1 MTKRKFV
8 PIVEETP
15 PPSPA
20 IRGRGASW
28 SPANRFEKLHVDL
41 SDVDVVQGDREDE
54 PPLNGDDVS
63 KDRSRRETQ
72 FFRDG
77 TRTIITR
84 NNSPDVGFE
93 TSLNP
98 YRGCEHG
105 CIYCYARLTHEY
117 LGFSAGLD
125 FESKIMVKTDAPE
138 LLRTEL
144 ESPHWEPQTL
154 VMSSVTDPYQPVEK
168 KLRITRGCLE
178 VLAKF
183 RNPVAIITKNRLV
196 TRDIDLLRE
205 LAVCNAVAVNIS
217 VTSLDPTL
225 QRVLEPRT
233 SSPQARLAAISPLS
247 SAGIP
252 TGVLF

>member
-1 MTKRKFV
+1 MATRKFV

-15 PPSPA
+15 PPSPPT
-20 IRGRGASW
+20 RGRGASW

-41 SDVDVVQGDREDE
+41 GDVDVVQGDREDE

-105 CIYCYARLTHEY
+105 FMDCDARPTHEDP
-117 LGFSAGLD
+117 GL
-125 FESKIMVKTDAPE
+125 S
-138 LLRTEL
+138 
-144 ESPHWEPQTL
+144 
-154 VMSSVTDPYQPVEK
+154 
-168 KLRITRGCLE
+168 
-178 VLAKF
+178 
-183 RNPVAIITKNRLV
+183 
-196 TRDIDLLRE
+196 
-205 LAVCNAVAVNIS
+205 
-217 VTSLDPTL
+217 
-225 QRVLEPRT
+225 
-233 SSPQARLAAISPLS
+233 
-247 SAGIP
+247 
-252 TGVLF
+252 